1 MLLVKNFKV
10 NFKNTEIDRFSFL
23 CLILFLLNI
32 ILFNLILI
40 PGDEP
45 DYSIR
50 KLEYLSIFSNLLP
63 NQIINIIHTY
73 SFSPYCSQLSLLDEP
88 FFYID
93 LESCWPVTELFFSKM
108 WVGTFNSLP
117 IWILSIY
124 RKKIFSTWYDSA
136 TIKEIFFRIDA
147 VIVALTLPSMV
158 YHICLISPESF
169 SLTLNAIA
177 FIFINHFWIVLML
190 IAFAG
195 YIDPGNTMIFVV
207 FMVYWLTFS
216 HISRMLG
223 LKGLFIFGI
232 FLLGLS
238 YSFNIGLLEFISQVL
253 PFNLEKINSI
263 IALHQDGY
271 YLDKYPLVYR
281 ILNTTLGFILF
292 TPAANKVY
300 LSYGL
305 FFIIFIFYIFNKTL
319 NKNRS
324 FNELDI
330 SIIAIL
336 LFIICLNLVIP
347 AYSNAK
353 YLVFVLVIIVR
364 NVIYMTSKYNF
375 LKYSIFFSSLT
386 IFNLLLNY
394 DY

>member
-1 MLLVKNFKV
+1 
-10 NFKNTEIDRFSFL
+10 
-23 CLILFLLNI
+23 
-32 ILFNLILI
+32 
-40 PGDEP
+40 
-45 DYSIR
+45 
-50 KLEYLSIFSNLLP
+50 
-63 NQIINIIHTY
+63 
-73 SFSPYCSQLSLLDEP
+73 
-88 FFYID
+88 
-93 LESCWPVTELFFSKM
+93 
-108 WVGTFNSLP
+108 
-117 IWILSIY
+117 
-124 RKKIFSTWYDSA
+124 
-136 TIKEIFFRIDA
+136 
-147 VIVALTLPSMV
+147 
-158 YHICLISPESF
+158 
-169 SLTLNAIA
+169 
-177 FIFINHFWIVLML
+177 ML